1 MTKKP
6 SFWTNFGPF
15 RPNFGP
21 QIFLWI
27 LPVLDVDI
35 IASNHCMQFQGKLKN
50 QNMRKWKK
58 KNQFWTRFWPNG
70 PNSDCQKIFY
80 FQKSDLVSHQISQSA
95 FVMYNIRKINDPIFR
110 KVSDGQLT
118 DGQTDDES
126 DFIGS
131 YRLTSSVQ
139 N

>member
-1 MTKKP
+1 MKQTWEMTKKP

-58 KNQFWTRFWPNG
+58 KTSFGHDFG
-70 PNSDCQKIFY
+70 PMAQIRTVRKFFIF
-80 FQKSDLVSHQISQSA
+80 KNLTWLVIRYHSQLSSCTISEKLMIQSSEKL
-95 FVMYNIRKINDPIFR
+95 VMGSWQMDK
-110 KVSDGQLT
+110 
-118 DGQTDDES
+118 QTMRVIS
-126 DFIGS
+126 
-131 YRLTSSVQ
+131 
-139 N
+139 

>member
-15 RPNFGP
+15 WPNFGP

-58 KNQFWTRFWPNG
+58 KLVLDTILAQWPKFGLSENFLF
-70 PNSDCQKIFY
+70 SKI
-80 FQKSDLVSHQISQSA
+80 
-95 FVMYNIRKINDPIFR
+95 
-110 KVSDGQLT
+110 
-118 DGQTDDES
+118 
-126 DFIGS
+126 
-131 YRLTSSVQ
+131 
-139 N
+139 